1 VVIRSEFVAGD
12 FYIEVTALP
21 GMCNHKD
28 IYGLLL
34 RANGAYNG
42 YRLLVNC
49 SGELRLE
56 RLINGEASL
65 LQNWVSSPQIM
76 PQAPLPVKLGVWA
89 AGDELRVFAGNVFQ
103 FAVHDPVHQA
113 GGVGFYAR
121 TTDGSTL
128 TVHFSE
134 LRVQQVTLNR

>member
-1 VVIRSEFVAGD
+1 
-12 FYIEVTALP
+12 
-21 GMCNHKD
+21 
-28 IYGLLL
+28 
-34 RANGAYNG
+34 
-42 YRLLVNC
+42 
-49 SGELRLE
+49 
-56 RLINGEASL
+56 LINGEASL
-65 LQNWVSSPQIM
+65 LQNWVTSPQIM